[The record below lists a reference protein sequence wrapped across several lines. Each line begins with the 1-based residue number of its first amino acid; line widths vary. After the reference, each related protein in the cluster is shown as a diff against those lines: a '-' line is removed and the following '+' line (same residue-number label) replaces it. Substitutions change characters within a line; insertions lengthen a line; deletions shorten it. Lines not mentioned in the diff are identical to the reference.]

1 MSEDFGATPFRYSI
15 SIMNTPSQ
23 TTENAIAAGK
33 NKISLSNDK
42 PVKLILS
49 AILAGCYIAL
59 GGALSLT
66 VGYGFP
72 GLTASNPALQKLLC
86 GVMFPIGLILVVT
99 LGAELFTGN
108 NALLIPPF
116 MTRQCSLTDIIRNWV
131 TVYLGNFVGA
141 VAFTLLMVYYAGL
154 TDAELYRDAA
164 VGIAEAKVSMSWGV
178 VFVKGIGA
186 NWCVCMGVWMALATR
201 SFTGKI
207 LGCWI
212 PVMAFV
218 VFGYEHCIANMF
230 YFPLGML
237 HGADVTVWQAIVRN
251 MIPSTLG
258 NIVGGA
264 LMIGT
269 LKTYIHY
276 KKEKF

>member
-1 MSEDFGATPFRYSI
+1 
-15 SIMNTPSQ
+15 MNTPSQ
-23 TTENAIAAGK
+23 TTDAAITVGK
-33 NKISLSNDK
+33 NKIALSNNR
-42 PVKLILS
+42 PGRLAAS
-49 AILAGCYIAL
+49 AFLAGCYIAL

-66 VGYGFP
+66 VGFGFP
-72 GLTASNPALQKLLC
+72 GITAENPALQKLLC
-86 GVMFPIGLILVVT
+86 GAMFPIGLILVVT

-108 NALLIPPF
+108 NAMLIPAY
-116 MTRQCSLTDIIRNWV
+116 MTRQCSLMDIVRNWV
-131 TVYLGNFVGA
+131 MVYLGNFVGA
-141 VAFTLLMVYYAGL
+141 VAFTFILVYYAGL
-154 TDAELYRDAA
+154 TDAEIYRNAA
-164 VGIAEAKVSMSWGV
+164 IGIAQAKVSMSWGV

-186 NWCVCMGVWMALATR
+186 NWCVCMGVWMALTAR

-237 HGADVTVWQAIVRN
+237 HGADVSIMQAITRN

-269 LKTYIHY
+269 LKTYIHF
-276 KKEKF
+276 KKPDNR